1 MSTSETSV
9 FLAAVREELERHLTS
24 EGYQR
29 SKHQQQL
36 EDYGHFYSV
45 FEKPERIIRFIWD
58 GREGTLTFRIY
69 SRRNWGMK
77 LMRALVGGTAG
88 DERLLKEVLV
98 RRHEIATLTEEEMK
112 QKLLEALNDK

>member
-9 FLAAVREELERHLTS
+9 FLAAVREKLERHLIG

-29 SKHQQQL
+29 SRHQEQL
-36 EDYGHFYSV
+36 EDYGRFYSV
-45 FEKPERIIRFIWD
+45 FEKPERLIRFIWD

-77 LMRALVGGTAG
+77 LMRALAGGTAG
-88 DERLLKEVLV
+88 DEKLLREVLV
-98 RRHEIATLTEEEMK
+98 RRHEIATLTEEEL
-112 QKLLEALNDK
+112 KLRLLQALNDK